1 LGTACTRVDE
11 RTLAAFSEQENGAS
25 VEFETC
31 LDVPKGGVLCALPAL
46 LSNGLLNDVE
56 QHLGKLIGYYQ
67 TFHILLL
74 LAFMGLCRIKNAE
87 QLREHAPG
95 EFGKLLGL
103 DRVPEVRC
111 LRTKVKGL
119 AEQESVE
126 NWATALSRQWMESE
140 PEAAGTLY
148 IDGHVRVYH
157 GHLTKLP
164 KRHVARER
172 LCLRGIT
179 DYWINDDTGRPFFV
193 VEKTVDPGL
202 LKTLEKDIVPRLL
215 KDIPNQPS
223 EQELQQ
229 NKWACRFIL
238 VFDREGYSP
247 VFFRNMWDKHRIAC
261 MTYHKFPGDHWFH
274 ENFSSQDITLPS
286 GEKVMMKLAEQGS
299 LVGTGKQAMWMREV
313 RKLTDSGHQTSIIT
327 TAYEL
332 ELPVVSGRMFSRWC
346 QENFFRYMKRHYGL
360 DMLQEYGVEPLSDTE
375 KVVNPDRR
383 QQEGQRS
390 SIKSKLNYRLARFAA
405 MELHPETKTGETEDI
420 KYKKWERKRAELL
433 EEIEHYENEL
443 KTIKEELSQTPKH
456 ITWQELNDEDKFEK
470 LLPGKKR
477 LIDTVNMI
485 AYRAET
491 AMAAILTSSTIDFPM
506 ARQLLQTLFVTEAD
520 ILPDKANKQ
529 LRIRVHSASRPASNK
544 AIEKL
549 FEQLNQ
555 TEINYPGTDLRLIY
569 ELTSSSKI

>member
-1 LGTACTRVDE
+1 
-11 RTLAAFSEQENGAS
+11 
-25 VEFETC
+25 
-31 LDVPKGGVLCALPAL
+31 
-46 LSNGLLNDVE
+46 
-56 QHLGKLIGYYQ
+56 
-67 TFHILLL
+67 
-74 LAFMGLCRIKNAE
+74 MGLCRIKNAE

-111 LRTKVKGL
+111 LRSKMKGL
-119 AEQESVE
+119 AEQQCVE
-126 NWATALSRQWMESE
+126 NWAATLSRQWMESE

-164 KRHVARER
+164 KRHVSRER

-179 DYWINDDTGRPFFV
+179 DYWVNDGTGRPFFV

-247 VFFRNMWDKHRIAC
+247 LFFRNMWNNHRIAC
-261 MTYHKFPGDHWFH
+261 MTYHKFPDDNWPHANFTHH
-274 ENFSSQDITLPS
+274 EVTLPS
-286 GEKVMMKLAEQGS
+286 GERVMMALAERGS

-332 ELPVVSGRMFSRWC
+332 ELAAVSGRMFSRWC

-360 DMLQEYGVEPLSDTE
+360 DMLQEYGVTPLTDTE
-375 KVVNPDRR
+375 KVVNPARR

-390 SIKSKLNYRLARFAA
+390 SIQSKLNYRLARFAA
-405 MELHPETKTGETEDI
+405 MELHPETKTDETGDI
-420 KYKKWERKRAELL
+420 QYKKWERRRAELL

-443 KTIKEELSQTPKH
+443 KTIKDNLSQTPKH
-456 ITWQELNDEDKFEK
+456 ITWQELNDKDKFER

-491 AMAAILTSSTIDFPM
+491 TMAAILTSSTIDFPM

-520 ILPDKANKQ
+520 LLPDKAEKQ
-529 LRIRVHSASRPASNK
+529 LRIRVHSTSRPASNK
-544 AIEKL
+544 AIETL

-555 TEINYPGTDLRLIY
+555 TELNYPGTDMRLNY
-569 ELTSSSKI
+569 ELASSSKI

>member
-1 LGTACTRVDE
+1 MT
-11 RTLAAFSEQENGAS
+11 
-25 VEFETC
+25 
-31 LDVPKGGVLCALPAL
+31 
-46 LSNGLLNDVE
+46 
-56 QHLGKLIGYYQ
+56 IGS
-67 TFHILLL
+67 
-74 LAFMGLCRIKNAE
+74 
-87 QLREHAPG
+87 
-95 EFGKLLGL
+95 
-103 DRVPEVRC
+103 
-111 LRTKVKGL
+111 TKTSL
-119 AEQESVE
+119 AE
-126 NWATALSRQWMESE
+126 
-140 PEAAGTLY
+140 
-148 IDGHVRVYH
+148 
-157 GHLTKLP
+157 
-164 KRHVARER
+164 
-172 LCLRGIT
+172 
-179 DYWINDDTGRPFFV
+179 
-193 VEKTVDPGL
+193 
-202 LKTLEKDIVPRLL
+202 
-215 KDIPNQPS
+215 
-223 EQELQQ
+223 
-229 NKWACRFIL
+229 
-238 VFDREGYSP
+238 
-247 VFFRNMWDKHRIAC
+247 
-261 MTYHKFPGDHWFH
+261 
-274 ENFSSQDITLPS
+274 ITLPS

-332 ELPVVSGRMFSRWC
+332 DLTVVSGRMFSRWC

-360 DMLQEYGVEPLSDTE
+360 DMLQEYGVEPLSATE

-390 SIKSKLNYRLARFAA
+390 SIQSKLNYRLARFAA
-405 MELHPETKTGETEDI
+405 MELHPETKTDETEDI

-443 KTIKEELSQTPKH
+443 KIIKEELSQTPKH
-456 ITWQELNDEDKFEK
+456 ITWQELNDEDKFEQ

-491 AMAAILTSSTIDFPM
+491 AMATLLTSSTIDFPM

-529 LRIRVHSASRPASNK
+529 LRIRVHSTSRPASNK